1 MSNEVRSILNS
12 DLRKLEADIA
22 VLKMLTQTAGVLSIY
37 VKLVAAQEEIRDAL
51 VELMPDAPLS

>member
-37 VKLVAAQEEIRDAL
+37 VKLAAAQEEIHDAL
-51 VELMPDAPLS
+51 VELMPDPPLS

>member
-12 DLRKLEADIA
+12 DLRKLEANIA

-37 VKLVAAQEEIRDAL
+37 VKLEAAQEEIRDAL
-51 VELMPDAPLS
+51 VELMPDPPLS